1 MLEED
6 KDEEDEAEWTQVQ
19 MLALMQTH
27 SLAVLE
33 DAALDSLLS
42 QGTEGVARVPTPAL
56 AALLGCGHG
65 ALASPT
71 PGGTFSP
78 EQGGWWSFIKQSA
91 PGLLLSSVFKDRC
104 PPHSI

>member
-27 SLAVLE
+27 SLAALE
-33 DAALDSLLS
+33 DAALDSLLL

-65 ALASPT
+65 ALASPHSRRDLA
-71 PGGTFSP
+71 PRAGGMVELHQTICSWAAP
-78 EQGGWWSFIKQSA
+78 VKCLQG
-91 PGLLLSSVFKDRC
+91 
-104 PPHSI
+104 